1 MTLYEIDQALMD
13 CIDMET
19 GEILDT
25 AAFDSLQMERNS
37 KISGVACW
45 YKNLMAEAAAL
56 DAEAESLTKRK
67 KSCEAQATRLKEYL
81 KTALNGQKF
90 ENERCKVTF
99 RKTPES
105 VKFKDDDEKA
115 FVAWAKERRPDL
127 LTYAEPKA
135 NKTAIKEA
143 INSGLE
149 FSLTYL
155 ESGTSI
161 TIK

>member
-1 MTLYEIDQALMD
+1 MTIYEIDKALLD
-13 CIDMET
+13 CVDTET

-25 AAFDSLQMERNS
+25 AAFDSLQMERDA
-37 KISGVACW
+37 KISNVACW
-45 YKNLMAEAAAL
+45 FKNLMAEAAAL
-56 DAEAESLTKRK
+56 DTEAANLTKRK
-67 KSCEAQATRLKEYL
+67 KACEAQAERLKDYL
-81 KTALNGQKF
+81 KMALNGQKF
-90 ENERCKVTF
+90 ENERCKVSF

-115 FVAWAKERRPDL
+115 FVAWAKEKRPDL